1 MYPRKIHDFW
11 ISGTIKDDSKFQSSS
26 ENYERLLVQQMR
38 DKGYV
43 PVLDMQPQFNVKYNE
58 EKDHYTF
65 NLVMYGIYLGK
76 AKALQY
82 EGFSG
87 QSLIPKGK

>member
-1 MYPRKIHDFW
+1 M
-11 ISGTIKDDSKFQSSS
+11 SGIIKDDSIFQKSR

-43 PVLDMQPQFNVKYNE
+43 PVLDMQPQFNVKYSE
-58 EKDHYTF
+58 DKDHYTF
-65 NLVMYGIYLGK
+65 NLVMYGIYIGK
-76 AKALQY
+76 SKSLKY

-87 QSLIPKGK
+87 QSLIAKGK